1 MNAKGKSRP
10 LFWFYLL
17 VVYIMI
23 QFIWWSY
30 LMVQLNNEIY
40 HLKTQVN
47 LLQGESSD
55 EIITK
60 GNALNAKLKT
70 RWVMIASEGS
80 VFIALLLLGIF
91 QIRKTFK
98 KEAALAQ
105 QQNNFLLSVTHELKS
120 PIASAK
126 LQLQTLEKR
135 DLDRVKQ
142 KEIIANAISDT
153 ERLNNLVEN
162 ILLAAKIENNVYTLY
177 KEEVDLSQYIS
188 EGLTQSIASF
198 HYKRKID
205 LQIEP
210 DIRMHIDRTSFPSI
224 VLNLFENA
232 VKYSPEHS
240 SILVTL
246 KTQASKIIFSIS
258 DEGIGIDTKEKA
270 LIFQKFYRV
279 GNEETRKTKGTGL
292 GLYITD
298 YLVKQHGGNISV
310 KNNLPKGS
318 IFEVRFNTAATSQQ
332 H

>member
-1 MNAKGKSRP
+1 MNSKGKSRP

-40 HLKTQVN
+40 HLKTLVN

-55 EIITK
+55 QIIAN

-70 RWVMIASEGS
+70 RWLMIASEGS
-80 VFIALLLLGIF
+80 VFIFLLILGIF

-98 KEAALAQ
+98 KEAALTQ

-135 DLDRVKQ
+135 ELDRAKQ

-162 ILLAAKIENNVYTLY
+162 ILLAAKIENSVYTLY
-177 KEEVDLSQYIS
+177 KEEVDLSQYIM

-210 DIRMHIDRTSFPSI
+210 GIRMHIDRTSFPSI
-224 VLNLFENA
+224 ILNLFENA
-232 VKYSPEHS
+232 VKYSPEQS
-240 SILVTL
+240 TIVVTL
-246 KTQASKIIFSIS
+246 KTQANKIIFSIS
-258 DEGIGIDTKEKA
+258 DEGIGIDNKEKA

-298 YLVKQHGGNISV
+298 YLVKQHGGNITV
-310 KNNLPKGS
+310 KNNIPKGS
-318 IFEVRFNTAATSQQ
+318 TFEVNFNANAS
-332 H
+332 

>member
-1 MNAKGKSRP
+1 MNSKGKSRP

-47 LLQGESSD
+47 LLQGESPD
-55 EIITK
+55 EIVAN
-60 GNALNAKLKT
+60 GNVLNARLKT
-70 RWVMIASEGS
+70 RWIMIASEGS

-98 KEAALAQ
+98 KEAALTQ

-135 DLDRVKQ
+135 DLDRAKQ

-162 ILLAAKIENNVYTLY
+162 ILLAAKIENSVYTLY
-177 KEEVDLSQYIS
+177 KEEVDLSQYIT

-198 HYKRKID
+198 R
-205 LQIEP
+205 LQ
-210 DIRMHIDRTSFPSI
+210 
-224 VLNLFENA
+224 
-232 VKYSPEHS
+232 
-240 SILVTL
+240 
-246 KTQASKIIFSIS
+246 
-258 DEGIGIDTKEKA
+258 TK
-270 LIFQKFYRV
+270 
-279 GNEETRKTKGTGL
+279 N
-292 GLYITD
+292 
-298 YLVKQHGGNISV
+298 
-310 KNNLPKGS
+310 
-318 IFEVRFNTAATSQQ
+318 
-332 H
+332 

>member
-47 LLQGESSD
+47 LLQGESSN
-55 EIITK
+55 EIIAN
-60 GNALNAKLKT
+60 GNVLNTKLKT
-70 RWVMIASEGS
+70 RWIMIASEGS

-135 DLDRVKQ
+135 DLDRTKQ

-162 ILLAAKIENNVYTLY
+162 ILLAAKIENSVYTLY
-177 KEEVDLSQYIS
+177 KEEVDLSQYIT

-198 HYKRKID
+198 HYKRKIN

-210 DIRMHIDRTSFPSI
+210 GIHMHIDRTSFPSI

-232 VKYSPEHS
+232 VKYSPEQS
-240 SILVTL
+240 TILVTL
-246 KTQASKIIFSIS
+246 RTQASKIVLSIS
-258 DEGIGIDTKEKA
+258 DEGIGIDNKEKA
-270 LIFQKFYRV
+270 FIFQKFYRV

-298 YLVKQHGGNISV
+298 YLVKQHGGSISV
-310 KNNLPKGS
+310 KNNHPTGS
-318 IFEVRFNTAATSQQ
+318 VFEVNFNTSASS
-332 H
+332 